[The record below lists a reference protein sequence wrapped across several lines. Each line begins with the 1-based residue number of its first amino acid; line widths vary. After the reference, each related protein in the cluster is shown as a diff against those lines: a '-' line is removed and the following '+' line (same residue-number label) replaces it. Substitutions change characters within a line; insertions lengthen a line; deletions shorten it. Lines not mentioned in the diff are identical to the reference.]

1 MTKKR
6 NTRSKASIADIL
18 LFVLC
23 SLGAVAALG
32 LYYKDINSWS
42 LKNNETAVAKI
53 YFKKNVV
60 QRKFIDNDIWERVNQ
75 ESPIY
80 NGDKIRTASDSE
92 IHAQFE
98 KTGTKIQL
106 KENSLIQIFSN
117 KKEKSIDFLSGE
129 ILLAS
134 SQNDEEAVI
143 TAVKKKISAAPNSKV
158 KITISKAGKNEKK
171 ESLPTE
177 AVVEVIEGE
186 AQVTNVPLKQAL
198 FQKPV
203 EEAQTITAGEEFI
216 VTEEP
221 IVEAEPVEDNP
232 APEPVVEEIVAEEEA
247 PVEPAQ
253 EKEVA
258 AAPDKATAEISKEQ
272 ETAVPAQ
279 STETEEEESAQETA
293 AAQKAEPAEPV
304 EIEESAAGATE
315 SPSVKFAKSVY
326 NQKTGEYN
334 YSFGIPLRRLFST
347 KRIIP
352 AGSVVELKISGVSDK
367 RAPYF
372 GMAFRSGKGEQFD
385 ASPYCYAVPNAG
397 KGFFAGASFNQ
408 RIRAFIEKEIENT
421 SYATLS
427 FSYDSNKFDE
437 ELSIS
442 GFKVE
447 AKIVS
452 LGAEEILEPVAVGRK
467 SAAVIES
474 ISINKVQWNRNNGG
488 FSLFLPPER
497 ILGFTKSLPK
507 GAKIKVSFVGQSSL
521 PLDYANLSL
530 NNCSTE
536 KWDKFQTIKL
546 DDGGKAFQEFA
557 FEKTAVLT
565 GELIN
570 SDACILEIT
579 FESASREKLCQLSNV
594 KFSFERIE

>member
-6 NTRSKASIADIL
+6 NTRLKANLADIL
-18 LFVLC
+18 LFILC
-23 SLGAVAALG
+23 SLGAATALG
-32 LYYKDINSWS
+32 LYYKDINFWS
-42 LKNNETAVAKI
+42 LKNNEVAVAKI

-80 NGDKIRTASDSE
+80 NGDKIRTAQDSE

-129 ILLAS
+129 IYLAS
-134 SQNDEEAVI
+134 AQDGEEAVVM
-143 TAVKKKISAAPNSKV
+143 AVKKKISAAPNSKV
-158 KITISKAGKNEKK
+158 KITISKAEKNEKK
-171 ESLPTE
+171 ESQPKE

-186 AQVTNVPLKQAL
+186 AVVTNVPKAAL

-258 AAPDKATAEISKEQ
+258 AAQGNATAEISKEQ

-279 STETEEEESAQETA
+279 SAETEEEESAQETA

-507 GAKIKVSFVGQSSL
+507 GAKIKVSFIGQSSL
-521 PLDYANLSL
+521 PLDYANFSL

-565 GELIN
+565 EELIN

-594 KFSFERIE
+594 KFSFERVE

>member
-18 LFVLC
+18 LFILC
-23 SLGAVAALG
+23 SLGAATALG

-42 LKNNETAVAKI
+42 LKNNEVAVAKI

-80 NGDKIRTASDSE
+80 NGDKIRTAQDSE

-117 KKEKSIDFLSGE
+117 KKEKVIDFLSGE
-129 ILLAS
+129 IFLAS
-134 SQNDEEAVI
+134 AQDGEEAVVM
-143 TAVKKKISAAPNSKV
+143 AVKKKISAAPNSKV
-158 KITISKAGKNEKK
+158 KITISKAEKNEKK
-171 ESLPTE
+171 ESQPKK

-186 AQVTNVPLKQAL
+186 AVVTNVPKAAL

-203 EEAQTITAGEEFI
+203 EETQTITAGEEFI

-221 IVEAEPVEDNP
+221 IVEAEP
-232 APEPVVEEIVAEEEA
+232 EPVAEEIVAEEEA

-258 AAPDKATAEISKEQ
+258 ATPDKATAEISKEQ

-279 STETEEEESAQETA
+279 SAETEEEESAQETA

-334 YSFGIPLRRLFST
+334 YSFGIPLRRLFGT

-352 AGSVVELKISGVSDK
+352 AGAVVELKISGVSDK

-474 ISINKVQWNRNNGG
+474 ISINKVQWDRNNGG

-507 GAKIKVSFVGQSSL
+507 GAKIKVSFIGQSSL
-521 PLDYANLSL
+521 PLDYVDLNL

-565 GELIN
+565 EELTN

-594 KFSFERIE
+594 KFIFERVE

>member
-6 NTRSKASIADIL
+6 NTRLKASLADIL
-18 LFVLC
+18 LFILC
-23 SLGAVAALG
+23 SLGAATALG

-42 LKNNETAVAKI
+42 LKNNEVAVAKI

-80 NGDKIRTASDSE
+80 NGDKIRTAQDSE

-117 KKEKSIDFLSGE
+117 KKEKAIDFLSGE

-134 SQNDEEAVI
+134 AQDGEEAVVM
-143 TAVKKKISAAPNSKV
+143 TVKKKISAAPNSKV
-158 KITISKAGKNEKK
+158 KITISKAEKNEKK
-171 ESLPTE
+171 ECQPKE

-186 AQVTNVPLKQAL
+186 AVVTNVPKAAL

-221 IVEAEPVEDNP
+221 IVEDNSE
-232 APEPVVEEIVAEEEA
+232 PEPVVEEIVAEEEA

-253 EKEVA
+253 EKEA
-258 AAPDKATAEISKEQ
+258 AATPDKATAEISKEQ

-279 STETEEEESAQETA
+279 SAETEEEESAQETA

-334 YSFGIPLRRLFST
+334 YSFGIPLRRLFGT

-385 ASPYCYAVPNAG
+385 ASPHCYAVPNAG

-507 GAKIKVSFVGQSSL
+507 GAKIKVSFIGQSSL

-570 SDACILEIT
+570 SDACVLEIT

-594 KFSFERIE
+594 KFSFERVE

>member
-6 NTRSKASIADIL
+6 NTRLKANIADIL
-18 LFVLC
+18 LFILC
-23 SLGAVAALG
+23 SLGAATTLG

-42 LKNNETAVAKI
+42 LKNNEVAVAKI

-80 NGDKIRTASDSE
+80 NGDKIRTAQDSE

-117 KKEKSIDFLSGE
+117 KKEKAIDFLSGE
-129 ILLAS
+129 IFLAS
-134 SQNDEEAVI
+134 AQDGEETVVM
-143 TAVKKKISAAPNSKV
+143 AVKKKISAAPNSKV
-158 KITISKAGKNEKK
+158 KITISKAEKNEKK
-171 ESLPTE
+171 ESQPKE

-186 AQVTNVPLKQAL
+186 AVVTNVPKAAL

-221 IVEAEPVEDNP
+221 IVEAEP
-232 APEPVVEEIVAEEEA
+232 EPVAEEIVAEEEA

-258 AAPDKATAEISKEQ
+258 ATPDDRGNQKAVLAETKDD
-272 ETAVPAQ
+272 
-279 STETEEEESAQETA
+279 EEESAQETA

-334 YSFGIPLRRLFST
+334 YSFGIPLRRLFGT

-385 ASPYCYAVPNAG
+385 ASPHCYAVPNAG

-408 RIRAFIEKEIENT
+408 RIRVFIEKEIENT

-467 SAAVIES
+467 SAAVIEQ
-474 ISINKVQWNRNNGG
+474 ISINKVQWDRNNGG

-507 GAKIKVSFVGQSSL
+507 GAKIKVSFIGQSSL
-521 PLDYANLSL
+521 PLDYVDLNL

-594 KFSFERIE
+594 KFSFERVE

>member
-18 LFVLC
+18 LFILC
-23 SLGAVAALG
+23 SLGAATALG

-158 KITISKAGKNEKK
+158 KITISKAEKNEKK
-171 ESLPTE
+171 ESQPKE

-186 AQVTNVPLKQAL
+186 AVVTNVPKAAL

-221 IVEAEPVEDNP
+221 VVEAEPVEDNP

-253 EKEVA
+253 EKTSA

-272 ETAVPAQ
+272 ESSVPAQ
-279 STETEEEESAQETA
+279 SAETEEEESAQETA

-334 YSFGIPLRRLFST
+334 YSFGIPLRRLFGT

-507 GAKIKVSFVGQSSL
+507 GAKIKVSFIGQSSL

-594 KFSFERIE
+594 KFSFERVE

>member
-6 NTRSKASIADIL
+6 STRSKASFADVLI
-18 LFVLC
+18 FVLC
-23 SLGAVAALG
+23 SLGAAAALG
-32 LYYKDINSWS
+32 LYYKDINSFS
-42 LKNNETAVAKI
+42 LKNNEVTVAKI

-117 KKEKSIDFLSGE
+117 KKEKAIDFLSGE

-143 TAVKKKISAAPNSKV
+143 MAVKKKISAAPNSKV
-158 KITISKAGKNEKK
+158 KITISKSEKNEKK
-171 ESLPTE
+171 ESQPKE

-186 AQVTNVPLKQAL
+186 AVVTNVPKATL

-221 IVEAEPVEDNP
+221 IVEAEP
-232 APEPVVEEIVAEEEA
+232 EPVVEEIVAEEEA
-247 PVEPAQ
+247 PSEPAQ

-258 AAPDKATAEISKEQ
+258 ATPDDRADQKAVLAETKDD
-272 ETAVPAQ
+272 
-279 STETEEEESAQETA
+279 EEESAQETA

-334 YSFGIPLRRLFST
+334 YSFGIPLRRLFGT

-385 ASPYCYAVPNAG
+385 ASPHCYAVPNAG

-447 AKIVS
+447 ATIVS

-467 SAAVIES
+467 SAAVIEQ
-474 ISINKVQWNRNNGG
+474 ISINKVQWDRNNGG

-507 GAKIKVSFVGQSSL
+507 GAKIKVSFIGQSSL
-521 PLDYANLSL
+521 PLDYVDLNL

-536 KWDKFQTIKL
+536 KWVKFQTIKL

-570 SDACILEIT
+570 SDACVLEIT

-594 KFSFERIE
+594 KFSFERVE

>member
-6 NTRSKASIADIL
+6 NTRLKANIADIL
-18 LFVLC
+18 LFILC
-23 SLGAVAALG
+23 SLGAATALG

-42 LKNNETAVAKI
+42 LKNNEVAVAKI

-80 NGDKIRTASDSE
+80 NGDKIRTAQDSE

-98 KTGTKIQL
+98 KTATKIQL

-117 KKEKSIDFLSGE
+117 KKEKAIDFLSGE

-134 SQNDEEAVI
+134 AQDGEEAVVM
-143 TAVKKKISAAPNSKV
+143 AVKKKISAAPNSKV
-158 KITISKAGKNEKK
+158 KITISKAEKNEKK
-171 ESLPTE
+171 ESQPKE

-186 AQVTNVPLKQAL
+186 AVVTNVPKAAL

-221 IVEAEPVEDNP
+221 IVEAEP
-232 APEPVVEEIVAEEEA
+232 EPVVEEIVAEEEA

-258 AAPDKATAEISKEQ
+258 ATPDDRADQKAVLAETKDD
-272 ETAVPAQ
+272 
-279 STETEEEESAQETA
+279 EEESAQETA

-334 YSFGIPLRRLFST
+334 YSFGIPLRRLFGT

-385 ASPYCYAVPNAG
+385 ASPHCYAVPNAG

-452 LGAEEILEPVAVGRK
+452 LVAEEILEPVAVGRK
-467 SAAVIES
+467 SAAVIEQ
-474 ISINKVQWNRNNGG
+474 ISINKVQWDRNNGG

-507 GAKIKVSFVGQSSL
+507 GAKIKVSFIGQSSL
-521 PLDYANLSL
+521 PLDYVDLNL

-546 DDGGKAFQEFA
+546 DDEGKAFQEFA

-579 FESASREKLCQLSNV
+579 FVSASREKLCQLSNV
-594 KFSFERIE
+594 KFSFERVE

>member
-6 NTRSKASIADIL
+6 STRSKASFADVLI
-18 LFVLC
+18 FVLC
-23 SLGAVAALG
+23 SLGAAAALG
-32 LYYKDINSWS
+32 LYYKDINSLS

-80 NGDKIRTASDSE
+80 NGDKIRTAQDSE

-117 KKEKSIDFLSGE
+117 KKEKGIDFLSGE

-134 SQNDEEAVI
+134 AQDGEEAVVM
-143 TAVKKKISAAPNSKV
+143 AVKKKISAAPNSKV
-158 KITISKAGKNEKK
+158 KITISKAEKNEKK
-171 ESLPTE
+171 ESQPKE

-186 AQVTNVPLKQAL
+186 AVVTSVPKAAL
-198 FQKPV
+198 FKKPV

-221 IVEAEPVEDNP
+221 IGEAE
-232 APEPVVEEIVAEEEA
+232 PEPVVEEIVAEEEA

-258 AAPDKATAEISKEQ
+258 ATPDDRADQKAVLAETKDDK
-272 ETAVPAQ
+272 
-279 STETEEEESAQETA
+279 EESAQETA

-315 SPSVKFAKSVY
+315 SPSIKFAKSVY

-334 YSFGIPLRRLFST
+334 YSFGIPLRRLFGT

-385 ASPYCYAVPNAG
+385 ASPHCYAIPNAG

-467 SAAVIES
+467 SAAVIEQ
-474 ISINKVQWNRNNGG
+474 ISINKVQWDRNNGG

-507 GAKIKVSFVGQSSL
+507 GAKIKVSFIGQSSL
-521 PLDYANLSL
+521 PLDYVDLNL

-594 KFSFERIE
+594 KFSFERVE

>member
-6 NTRSKASIADIL
+6 NTRLKANIADIL
-18 LFVLC
+18 IFILC
-23 SLGAVAALG
+23 SLGAATALG

-42 LKNNETAVAKI
+42 LKNNEVAVAKI

-80 NGDKIRTASDSE
+80 NGDKIRTAQDSE

-117 KKEKSIDFLSGE
+117 KKEKAIDFLSGE
-129 ILLAS
+129 IFLAS
-134 SQNDEEAVI
+134 AQDGEEAVVM
-143 TAVKKKISAAPNSKV
+143 AVKKKISAAPNSKV
-158 KITISKAGKNEKK
+158 KITISKAEKNEKK
-171 ESLPTE
+171 ESQPKE

-186 AQVTNVPLKQAL
+186 AVVTNVPKAAL

-216 VTEEP
+216 VTEGP
-221 IVEAEPVEDNP
+221 IVEAEPEP
-232 APEPVVEEIVAEEEA
+232 AVEEIVADEEA

-258 AAPDKATAEISKEQ
+258 ATPDDRADQKAVLAETKDD
-272 ETAVPAQ
+272 
-279 STETEEEESAQETA
+279 EEESAQETA

-334 YSFGIPLRRLFST
+334 YSFGIPLRRLFGT

-385 ASPYCYAVPNAG
+385 ASPHCYAVPNAG

-467 SAAVIES
+467 SAAVIEQ
-474 ISINKVQWNRNNGG
+474 ISINKVQWDRNNGG

-507 GAKIKVSFVGQSSL
+507 GAKIKVSFIGQSSL
-521 PLDYANLSL
+521 PLDYVDLNL

-570 SDACILEIT
+570 SDACTLEIT

-594 KFSFERIE
+594 KFSFERVE

>member
-6 NTRSKASIADIL
+6 NTRLKANIADIL
-18 LFVLC
+18 LFILC
-23 SLGAVAALG
+23 SLGAATALG

-42 LKNNETAVAKI
+42 LKNNEVAVAKI

-80 NGDKIRTASDSE
+80 NGDKIRTAQDSE

-117 KKEKSIDFLSGE
+117 KKEKAIDFLSGE

-134 SQNDEEAVI
+134 AQDGEEAVVM
-143 TAVKKKISAAPNSKV
+143 AVKKKISAAPNSKV
-158 KITISKAGKNEKK
+158 KITISKAEKNEKK
-171 ESLPTE
+171 ESQPKE

-186 AQVTNVPLKQAL
+186 AVVTNVPKAAL

-221 IVEAEPVEDNP
+221 IVEAEP
-232 APEPVVEEIVAEEEA
+232 EPVVEEIVVEEEA

-258 AAPDKATAEISKEQ
+258 ATPDDRADQKAVLAETKDD
-272 ETAVPAQ
+272 
-279 STETEEEESAQETA
+279 EEESAQETA

-334 YSFGIPLRRLFST
+334 YSFGIPLRRLFGT

-352 AGSVVELKISGVSDK
+352 VGSVVELKISGVSDK

-385 ASPYCYAVPNAG
+385 ASPHCYAVPNAG

-467 SAAVIES
+467 SAAVIEQ
-474 ISINKVQWNRNNGG
+474 ISINKVQWDRNNGG

-507 GAKIKVSFVGQSSL
+507 GAKIKVSFIGQSSL
-521 PLDYANLSL
+521 PLDYVDLNL

-557 FEKTAVLT
+557 FEKTVVLT
-565 GELIN
+565 GELTN
-570 SDACILEIT
+570 SDTCILEIT

-594 KFSFERIE
+594 KFSFERVE

>member
-6 NTRSKASIADIL
+6 NTRLKANIADIL
-18 LFVLC
+18 IFVLC
-23 SLGAVAALG
+23 SLGAATALG
-32 LYYKDINSWS
+32 LYYKDINSFS

-60 QRKFIDNDIWERVNQ
+60 QRKFIDNGIWERVNQ

-80 NGDKIRTASDSE
+80 NGDKIRTAQDSE

-117 KKEKSIDFLSGE
+117 KKEKAIDFLSGE

-134 SQNDEEAVI
+134 AQDGEEAVVM
-143 TAVKKKISAAPNSKV
+143 AVKKKISAAPNSKV
-158 KITISKAGKNEKK
+158 KITISKAEKNEKK
-171 ESLPTE
+171 ESQPKE

-186 AQVTNVPLKQAL
+186 AVVTNVPKAAL

-221 IVEAEPVEDNP
+221 IVEAEP
-232 APEPVVEEIVAEEEA
+232 EPVVEEIVAEEEA

-258 AAPDKATAEISKEQ
+258 ATPDKATAEISKEQ

-279 STETEEEESAQETA
+279 SAETEEEESAQETV

-334 YSFGIPLRRLFST
+334 YSFGIPLRRLFGT

-385 ASPYCYAVPNAG
+385 ASPHCYAVPNAG

-467 SAAVIES
+467 SAAVIEQ

-507 GAKIKVSFVGQSSL
+507 GAKIKVSFSGQSSL
-521 PLDYANLSL
+521 PLDYVDLNL

-570 SDACILEIT
+570 SDACVLEIT

-594 KFSFERIE
+594 KFSFERVE

>member
-6 NTRSKASIADIL
+6 NTRLKANIADIL
-18 LFVLC
+18 IFVLC
-23 SLGAVAALG
+23 SLGAATALG

-42 LKNNETAVAKI
+42 LKNNEVAVAKI

-80 NGDKIRTASDSE
+80 NGDKIRTAQDSE

-117 KKEKSIDFLSGE
+117 KKEKAIDFLSGE

-134 SQNDEEAVI
+134 AQDGEEAVVM
-143 TAVKKKISAAPNSKV
+143 AVKKKISAAPNSKV
-158 KITISKAGKNEKK
+158 KITISKAEKNEKK
-171 ESLPTE
+171 ESQPKE

-186 AQVTNVPLKQAL
+186 AVVTNVPKAAL

-253 EKEVA
+253 EKEVVA
-258 AAPDKATAEISKEQ
+258 TPDKATAEISKEQ

-279 STETEEEESAQETA
+279 SAETEEEESAQETA

-334 YSFGIPLRRLFST
+334 YSFGIPLRRLFGT

-385 ASPYCYAVPNAG
+385 ASPHCYAVPNAG

-507 GAKIKVSFVGQSSL
+507 GAKIKVSFIGQSSL
-521 PLDYANLSL
+521 PLDYANLNL

-565 GELIN
+565 EELIN

-594 KFSFERIE
+594 KFSFERVE

>member
-6 NTRSKASIADIL
+6 NTRLKASLADIL
-18 LFVLC
+18 LFILC
-23 SLGAVAALG
+23 SLGAATALG
-32 LYYKDINSWS
+32 LYYKDINSLS
-42 LKNNETAVAKI
+42 LKNNEVAVAKI

-80 NGDKIRTASDSE
+80 NGDKIRTAQDSE

-117 KKEKSIDFLSGE
+117 KKEKAIDFLSGE
-129 ILLAS
+129 IFLAS
-134 SQNDEEAVI
+134 AQDGEEAVVM
-143 TAVKKKISAAPNSKV
+143 AVKKKISAAPNSKV
-158 KITISKAGKNEKK
+158 KITISKAEKNEKK
-171 ESLPTE
+171 ESQPKE

-186 AQVTNVPLKQAL
+186 AVVTNVPKAAL

-216 VTEEP
+216 ITEEP

-258 AAPDKATAEISKEQ
+258 ATPDDRADQKAVLAETKDD
-272 ETAVPAQ
+272 
-279 STETEEEESAQETA
+279 EEESAQETA
-293 AAQKAEPAEPV
+293 ATQKAEPAEPV

-334 YSFGIPLRRLFST
+334 YSFGIPLRRLFGT

-385 ASPYCYAVPNAG
+385 ASPHCYAVPNAG

-467 SAAVIES
+467 SAAVIEQ
-474 ISINKVQWNRNNGG
+474 ISINKVQWDRNNGG

-507 GAKIKVSFVGQSSL
+507 DAKIKVSFIGQSSL
-521 PLDYANLSL
+521 PLDYVDLNL
-530 NNCSTE
+530 NNCSIE

-594 KFSFERIE
+594 KFSFERVE

>member
-6 NTRSKASIADIL
+6 NTRLKASLADIL
-18 LFVLC
+18 LFILC
-23 SLGAVAALG
+23 SLGAATALG

-42 LKNNETAVAKI
+42 LKNNEVAVAKI

-80 NGDKIRTASDSE
+80 NGDKIRTAQDSE

-117 KKEKSIDFLSGE
+117 KKEKAIDFLSGE
-129 ILLAS
+129 IFLAS
-134 SQNDEEAVI
+134 AQDGEEAVVM
-143 TAVKKKISAAPNSKV
+143 AVKKKISAAPNSKV
-158 KITISKAGKNEKK
+158 KITISKAEKNEKK
-171 ESLPTE
+171 ESQPKE

-186 AQVTNVPLKQAL
+186 AVVTNVPKAAL

-221 IVEAEPVEDNP
+221 IVEAEP
-232 APEPVVEEIVAEEEA
+232 EPVVEEIVAEEEA

-258 AAPDKATAEISKEQ
+258 ATPDDRADQKAVLAETKDD
-272 ETAVPAQ
+272 
-279 STETEEEESAQETA
+279 EEESAQETA
-293 AAQKAEPAEPV
+293 AAKKAEPAEPV

-334 YSFGIPLRRLFST
+334 YSFGIPLRRLFGT

-385 ASPYCYAVPNAG
+385 ASPHCYAVPNAG

-467 SAAVIES
+467 SAAVIEQ
-474 ISINKVQWNRNNGG
+474 ISINKVQWDRNNGG

-507 GAKIKVSFVGQSSL
+507 GAKIKVSFIGQSSL
-521 PLDYANLSL
+521 PLDYVDLNL

-594 KFSFERIE
+594 KFSFERVE

>member
-18 LFVLC
+18 LFILC
-23 SLGAVAALG
+23 SLGAATALG

-158 KITISKAGKNEKK
+158 KITISKAEKNEKK
-171 ESLPTE
+171 ESQPKE

-186 AQVTNVPLKQAL
+186 AVVTNVPKAAL

-221 IVEAEPVEDNP
+221 IVEAESEPEQFEF
-232 APEPVVEEIVAEEEA
+232 APPAEEETPQIEEETQEA
-247 PVEPAQ
+247 ETVPETKVESVKI
-253 EKEVA
+253 EK
-258 AAPDKATAEISKEQ
+258 TANKE
-272 ETAVPAQ
+272 ED
-279 STETEEEESAQETA
+279 EEEETPA
-293 AAQKAEPAEPV
+293 ASQAAKAEPKEPV
-304 EIEESAAGATE
+304 QIEKNAVAVVQ
-315 SPSVKFAKSVY
+315 SPSMKFAKNVF

-334 YSFGIPLRRLFST
+334 YGFGVILRKLFGT

-352 AGSVVELKISGVSDK
+352 AGSVIELKIRGVPNKNLS
-367 RAPYF
+367 AF
-372 GMAFRSGKGEQFD
+372 GLDVNGVNWQKVSATTI
-385 ASPYCYAVPNAG
+385 AVPNAG
-397 KGFFAGASFNQ
+397 KGLLAGIPFNE
-408 RIRAFIEKEIENT
+408 RICVYIQKEISSTNQGNI
-421 SYATLS
+421 Y
-427 FSYDSNKFDE
+427 FSYDINKLDE
-437 ELSIS
+437 EVEIKD
-442 GFKVE
+442 FKVE
-447 AKIVS
+447 AKILS
-452 LGAEEILEPVAVGRK
+452 LDADEIISQIPVGKK
-467 SAAVIES
+467 SLVTIDKIQIKRVKWDHGDS
-474 ISINKVQWNRNNGG
+474 G
-488 FSLFLPPER
+488 FTLYLPAQR
-497 ILGFTKSLPK
+497 ILGYTKSLPK
-507 GAKIKVSFVGQSSL
+507 GAKIKINLSAQSGIPLSFVGFNTSNCDTERWTRAQE
-521 PLDYANLSL
+521 DTL
-530 NNCSTE
+530 N
-536 KWDKFQTIKL
+536 
-546 DDGGKAFQEFA
+546 DGSIGQEFSL
-557 FEKTAVLT
+557 EKIVTLKDSVR
-565 GELIN
+565 N
-570 SDACILEIT
+570 SDAAVMEIS
-579 FESASREKLCQLSNV
+579 FSNNKKEEFCELTNLRLV
-594 KFSFERIE
+594 FERVE

>member
-6 NTRSKASIADIL
+6 NTRLKASLADIL
-18 LFVLC
+18 LFILC
-23 SLGAVAALG
+23 SLGAATALG

-42 LKNNETAVAKI
+42 LKNNEVAVAKI

-80 NGDKIRTASDSE
+80 NGDKIRTAQDSE

-117 KKEKSIDFLSGE
+117 KKEKAIDFLSGE

-134 SQNDEEAVI
+134 AQDGEEAVVM
-143 TAVKKKISAAPNSKV
+143 AVKKKISAAPNSKV
-158 KITISKAGKNEKK
+158 KITISKAEKSEKK
-171 ESLPTE
+171 ESQPKE

-186 AQVTNVPLKQAL
+186 AVVTNVPKAAL

-221 IVEAEPVEDNP
+221 IVEAEP
-232 APEPVVEEIVAEEEA
+232 EPVVEEIVTEEEA

-258 AAPDKATAEISKEQ
+258 ATPDDRADQKAVLAETKDD
-272 ETAVPAQ
+272 
-279 STETEEEESAQETA
+279 EEESAQETA

-334 YSFGIPLRRLFST
+334 YSFGIPLRRLFGT

-372 GMAFRSGKGEQFD
+372 GMAFRSGKGKQFD
-385 ASPYCYAVPNAG
+385 ASPHCYAVPNAG

-467 SAAVIES
+467 SAAVIEQ
-474 ISINKVQWNRNNGG
+474 ISINKVQWDRNNGG

-507 GAKIKVSFVGQSSL
+507 GAKIKVSFIGQSSL
-521 PLDYANLSL
+521 PLDYVDLNL

-565 GELIN
+565 GELTN

-594 KFSFERIE
+594 KFSFERVE

>member
-6 NTRSKASIADIL
+6 NTRLKANIADIL
-18 LFVLC
+18 IFILC
-23 SLGAVAALG
+23 SLGAATALG

-42 LKNNETAVAKI
+42 LKNNEVAVAKI

-80 NGDKIRTASDSE
+80 NGDKIRTAQDSE

-117 KKEKSIDFLSGE
+117 KKEKAIDFLSGE
-129 ILLAS
+129 IFLAS
-134 SQNDEEAVI
+134 AQDGEEAVVM
-143 TAVKKKISAAPNSKV
+143 AVKKKISAAPNSKV
-158 KITISKAGKNEKK
+158 KITISKAEKNEKK
-171 ESLPTE
+171 ESQPKE

-186 AQVTNVPLKQAL
+186 AVVTNVPKAAL

-221 IVEAEPVEDNP
+221 IVEAEP
-232 APEPVVEEIVAEEEA
+232 EPVAEEIVAEEEA

-258 AAPDKATAEISKEQ
+258 ATSDDRADQKAVLAETKDD
-272 ETAVPAQ
+272 
-279 STETEEEESAQETA
+279 EEESAQETA

-304 EIEESAAGATE
+304 EIEESAAGVTE

-334 YSFGIPLRRLFST
+334 YSFGIPLRRLFGT

-385 ASPYCYAVPNAG
+385 ASPHCYAVPNAG

-467 SAAVIES
+467 SAAVIEQ
-474 ISINKVQWNRNNGG
+474 ISINKVQWDRNNGG

-507 GAKIKVSFVGQSSL
+507 DAKIKVSFIGQSSL
-521 PLDYANLSL
+521 PLDYVDLNL

-594 KFSFERIE
+594 KFSFERVE

>member
-6 NTRSKASIADIL
+6 NTRLKANIADIL
-18 LFVLC
+18 LFILC
-23 SLGAVAALG
+23 SLGAATALG
-32 LYYKDINSWS
+32 LYYNDINSWS
-42 LKNNETAVAKI
+42 LKNNEVAVAKI

-80 NGDKIRTASDSE
+80 NGDKIRTAQDSE

-117 KKEKSIDFLSGE
+117 KKEKAIDFLSGE
-129 ILLAS
+129 IFLAS
-134 SQNDEEAVI
+134 AQDGEEAVVM
-143 TAVKKKISAAPNSKV
+143 AVKKKISAAPNSKV
-158 KITISKAGKNEKK
+158 KITISKAEKNEKK
-171 ESLPTE
+171 ESQPKE

-186 AQVTNVPLKQAL
+186 AVVTNVPKAAL

-221 IVEAEPVEDNP
+221 IVEA

-258 AAPDKATAEISKEQ
+258 ATPDDRANQKAVLAETKDD
-272 ETAVPAQ
+272 
-279 STETEEEESAQETA
+279 EEESAQETD

-334 YSFGIPLRRLFST
+334 YSFGIPLRRLFGT

-385 ASPYCYAVPNAG
+385 ASPHCYAVPNAG
-397 KGFFAGASFNQ
+397 KGFFEGASFNQ

-467 SAAVIES
+467 SAAVIEQ
-474 ISINKVQWNRNNGG
+474 ISINKVQWDRNNGG

-507 GAKIKVSFVGQSSL
+507 GAKIKVSFIGQSSL
-521 PLDYANLSL
+521 PLDYVDLNL

-594 KFSFERIE
+594 KFSFERVE

>member
-6 NTRSKASIADIL
+6 NTRLKASLADIL
-18 LFVLC
+18 LFILC
-23 SLGAVAALG
+23 SLGAATALG

-42 LKNNETAVAKI
+42 LKNNEVAVAKI

-80 NGDKIRTASDSE
+80 NGDKIRTAQDSE

-117 KKEKSIDFLSGE
+117 KKEKAIDFLSGE
-129 ILLAS
+129 IFLAS
-134 SQNDEEAVI
+134 AQDGEEAVVM
-143 TAVKKKISAAPNSKV
+143 AVKKKISAAPNSKV
-158 KITISKAGKNEKK
+158 KITISKAEKNEKK
-171 ESLPTE
+171 ESQPKE

-186 AQVTNVPLKQAL
+186 AVVTNVPKTAL

-203 EEAQTITAGEEFI
+203 EKAQTITAGEEFI

-221 IVEAEPVEDNP
+221 IVEAEP
-232 APEPVVEEIVAEEEA
+232 EPVAEEIVAEEEA

-258 AAPDKATAEISKEQ
+258 ATPDDRADQKTVLAETKDD
-272 ETAVPAQ
+272 
-279 STETEEEESAQETA
+279 EEESAQETA

-304 EIEESAAGATE
+304 EIEESAAGVAE

-334 YSFGIPLRRLFST
+334 YSFGIPLRRLFGT

-372 GMAFRSGKGEQFD
+372 EMAFRSGKGEQFD
-385 ASPYCYAVPNAG
+385 ASPHCYAVPNAG

-467 SAAVIES
+467 SAAVIEQ
-474 ISINKVQWNRNNGG
+474 ISINKVQWDRNNGG

-507 GAKIKVSFVGQSSL
+507 GAKIKVSFIGQSSL
-521 PLDYANLSL
+521 PLDYVNLNLS
-530 NNCSTE
+530 NCSTE

>member
-6 NTRSKASIADIL
+6 NTRLKANIADIL
-18 LFVLC
+18 IFVLC
-23 SLGAVAALG
+23 SLGAATALG

-42 LKNNETAVAKI
+42 LKNNEVAVAKI

-80 NGDKIRTASDSE
+80 NGDKIRTAQDSE
-92 IHAQFE
+92 IHARFE

-117 KKEKSIDFLSGE
+117 KKEKAIDFLSGE
-129 ILLAS
+129 IFLAS
-134 SQNDEEAVI
+134 AQDGEEAVVM
-143 TAVKKKISAAPNSKV
+143 AVKKKISAAPNSKV
-158 KITISKAGKNEKK
+158 KITISKAEKNEKK
-171 ESLPTE
+171 ESQPKE

-186 AQVTNVPLKQAL
+186 AVVTNVPKAAL

-221 IVEAEPVEDNP
+221 IVEAEP
-232 APEPVVEEIVAEEEA
+232 EPVVEEIVAEEEA

-258 AAPDKATAEISKEQ
+258 ATPDDRADQKAVLAETKDD
-272 ETAVPAQ
+272 
-279 STETEEEESAQETA
+279 EEESAQETA

-334 YSFGIPLRRLFST
+334 YSFGIPLRRLFGT

-385 ASPYCYAVPNAG
+385 ASPHCYAVPNAG

-452 LGAEEILEPVAVGRK
+452 LGAEEILEPVVVGRK
-467 SAAVIES
+467 SAAVIEQ
-474 ISINKVQWNRNNGG
+474 ISINKVQWDRNNGG

-507 GAKIKVSFVGQSSL
+507 GAKIKVSFIGQSSL
-521 PLDYANLSL
+521 TLDYVDLNL

-557 FEKTAVLT
+557 FEKTTVLT

-594 KFSFERIE
+594 KFSFERVE

>member
-1 MTKKR
+1 M
-6 NTRSKASIADIL
+6 
-18 LFVLC
+18 
-23 SLGAVAALG
+23 
-32 LYYKDINSWS
+32 
-42 LKNNETAVAKI
+42 
-53 YFKKNVV
+53 
-60 QRKFIDNDIWERVNQ
+60 
-75 ESPIY
+75 
-80 NGDKIRTASDSE
+80 
-92 IHAQFE
+92 
-98 KTGTKIQL
+98 
-106 KENSLIQIFSN
+106 
-117 KKEKSIDFLSGE
+117 
-129 ILLAS
+129 
-134 SQNDEEAVI
+134 
-143 TAVKKKISAAPNSKV
+143 
-158 KITISKAGKNEKK
+158 
-171 ESLPTE
+171 
-177 AVVEVIEGE
+177 
-186 AQVTNVPLKQAL
+186 
-198 FQKPV
+198 
-203 EEAQTITAGEEFI
+203 
-216 VTEEP
+216 
-221 IVEAEPVEDNP
+221 
-232 APEPVVEEIVAEEEA
+232 
-247 PVEPAQ
+247 
-253 EKEVA
+253 
-258 AAPDKATAEISKEQ
+258 
-272 ETAVPAQ
+272 
-279 STETEEEESAQETA
+279 
-293 AAQKAEPAEPV
+293 
-304 EIEESAAGATE
+304 
-315 SPSVKFAKSVY
+315 
-326 NQKTGEYN
+326 
-334 YSFGIPLRRLFST
+334 
-347 KRIIP
+347 
-352 AGSVVELKISGVSDK
+352 ELKISGVSDK

-546 DDGGKAFQEFA
+546 DDGGPAIYKQERIGRFGRPFFIYKYRSMRIDA
-557 FEKTAVLT
+557 EKM
-565 GELIN
+565 GP
-570 SDACILEIT
+570 
-579 FESASREKLCQLSNV
+579 QLSHAGGDDDPRLTKIG
-594 KFSFERIE
+594 KFLRRHHLDERVRQGCSGRFLQQGFA

>member
-1 MTKKR
+1 M
-6 NTRSKASIADIL
+6 KANIADIL
-18 LFVLC
+18 IFILC
-23 SLGAVAALG
+23 SLGAATALG

-42 LKNNETAVAKI
+42 LKNNEVAVAKI

-80 NGDKIRTASDSE
+80 NGDKIRTAQDSE

-117 KKEKSIDFLSGE
+117 KKEKAIDFLSGE
-129 ILLAS
+129 IFLAS
-134 SQNDEEAVI
+134 AQDGEEAVVM
-143 TAVKKKISAAPNSKV
+143 AVKKKISAAPNSKV
-158 KITISKAGKNEKK
+158 KITISKAEKNEKK
-171 ESLPTE
+171 ESQPKE

-186 AQVTNVPLKQAL
+186 AVVTNVPKAAL

-203 EEAQTITAGEEFI
+203 EEARTITAGEEFI

-221 IVEAEPVEDNP
+221 IVEAEP
-232 APEPVVEEIVAEEEA
+232 EPVAEEIVAEEEA

-258 AAPDKATAEISKEQ
+258 ATPDDRANQKAVLAETKDD
-272 ETAVPAQ
+272 
-279 STETEEEESAQETA
+279 EEESAQETA

-304 EIEESAAGATE
+304 EIEESAAGVTE

-334 YSFGIPLRRLFST
+334 YSFGIPLRRLFGT

-385 ASPYCYAVPNAG
+385 ASPHCYAVPNAG

-467 SAAVIES
+467 SAAVIEQ
-474 ISINKVQWNRNNGG
+474 ISINKVQWDRNNGG

-507 GAKIKVSFVGQSSL
+507 DAKIKVSFIGQSSL
-521 PLDYANLSL
+521 PLDYVDLNL

-594 KFSFERIE
+594 KFSFERVE

>member
-6 NTRSKASIADIL
+6 NTRLKANIADIL
-18 LFVLC
+18 IFILC
-23 SLGAVAALG
+23 SLGAATALG

-42 LKNNETAVAKI
+42 LKNNEVAVAKI

-80 NGDKIRTASDSE
+80 NGDKIRTAQDSE

-117 KKEKSIDFLSGE
+117 KKEKAIDFLSGE
-129 ILLAS
+129 IFLAS
-134 SQNDEEAVI
+134 AQDGEEAVVM
-143 TAVKKKISAAPNSKV
+143 AVKKKISAAPNSKV
-158 KITISKAGKNEKK
+158 KITISKAEKNEKK
-171 ESLPTE
+171 ESQPKE

-186 AQVTNVPLKQAL
+186 AVVTNVPKAAL

-203 EEAQTITAGEEFI
+203 EEARTITAGEEFI

-221 IVEAEPVEDNP
+221 IVEAEP
-232 APEPVVEEIVAEEEA
+232 EPVAEEIVAEEEA

-258 AAPDKATAEISKEQ
+258 ATPDDRANQKAVLAETKDD
-272 ETAVPAQ
+272 
-279 STETEEEESAQETA
+279 EEESAQETA

-304 EIEESAAGATE
+304 EIEESAAGVTE

-334 YSFGIPLRRLFST
+334 YSFGIPLRRLFGT

-385 ASPYCYAVPNAG
+385 ASPHCYAVPNAG

-467 SAAVIES
+467 SAAVIEQ
-474 ISINKVQWNRNNGG
+474 ISINKVQWDRNNGG

-507 GAKIKVSFVGQSSL
+507 DAKIKVSFIGQSSL
-521 PLDYANLSL
+521 PLDYVDLNL

-594 KFSFERIE
+594 KFSFERVE

>member
-6 NTRSKASIADIL
+6 NTRLKANIADIL
-18 LFVLC
+18 IFVLC
-23 SLGAVAALG
+23 SLGAATALG

-42 LKNNETAVAKI
+42 LKNNEVAVAKI

-80 NGDKIRTASDSE
+80 NGDKIRTAQDSE

-117 KKEKSIDFLSGE
+117 KKEKAIDFLSGE
-129 ILLAS
+129 IFLAS
-134 SQNDEEAVI
+134 AQDGEEAVVM
-143 TAVKKKISAAPNSKV
+143 AVKKKISAAPNSKV
-158 KITISKAGKNEKK
+158 KITISKAEKNEKK
-171 ESLPTE
+171 ESQPKE

-186 AQVTNVPLKQAL
+186 AVVTNVPKTAL

-203 EEAQTITAGEEFI
+203 EKAQTITAGEEFI

-221 IVEAEPVEDNP
+221 IVEAEP
-232 APEPVVEEIVAEEEA
+232 EPVAEEIVAEEEA

-258 AAPDKATAEISKEQ
+258 ATPDDRADQKTVLAETKDD
-272 ETAVPAQ
+272 
-279 STETEEEESAQETA
+279 EEESAQETA

-304 EIEESAAGATE
+304 EIEESAAGVAE

-334 YSFGIPLRRLFST
+334 YSFGIPLRRLFGT

-372 GMAFRSGKGEQFD
+372 EMAFRSGKGEQFD
-385 ASPYCYAVPNAG
+385 ASPHCYAVPNAG

-467 SAAVIES
+467 SAAVIEQ
-474 ISINKVQWNRNNGG
+474 ISINKVQWDRNNGG

-507 GAKIKVSFVGQSSL
+507 GAKIKVSFIGQSSL
-521 PLDYANLSL
+521 PLDYVNLNL

-557 FEKTAVLT
+557 FEKNAVLT

>member
-1 MTKKR
+1 M
-6 NTRSKASIADIL
+6 
-18 LFVLC
+18 
-23 SLGAVAALG
+23 
-32 LYYKDINSWS
+32 
-42 LKNNETAVAKI
+42 
-53 YFKKNVV
+53 
-60 QRKFIDNDIWERVNQ
+60 
-75 ESPIY
+75 
-80 NGDKIRTASDSE
+80 
-92 IHAQFE
+92 
-98 KTGTKIQL
+98 
-106 KENSLIQIFSN
+106 
-117 KKEKSIDFLSGE
+117 
-129 ILLAS
+129 
-134 SQNDEEAVI
+134 
-143 TAVKKKISAAPNSKV
+143 AVKKKISAAPNSKV
-158 KITISKAGKNEKK
+158 KITISKAEKNEKK

-186 AQVTNVPLKQAL
+186 AVVTNVPKAAL

-334 YSFGIPLRRLFST
+334 YSFGIPLRRLFGT

-565 GELIN
+565 EELIN

-594 KFSFERIE
+594 KFSFERVE

>member
-6 NTRSKASIADIL
+6 NTRLKASLADIL
-18 LFVLC
+18 LFILC
-23 SLGAVAALG
+23 SLGAATALG

-42 LKNNETAVAKI
+42 LKNNEVAVAKI

-80 NGDKIRTASDSE
+80 NGDKIRTAQDSE

-117 KKEKSIDFLSGE
+117 KKEKAIDFLSGE
-129 ILLAS
+129 IFLAS
-134 SQNDEEAVI
+134 AQDGEEAVVM
-143 TAVKKKISAAPNSKV
+143 AVKKKISAAPNSKV
-158 KITISKAGKNEKK
+158 KITISKAEKNEKK
-171 ESLPTE
+171 ESQPKE

-186 AQVTNVPLKQAL
+186 AVVTNVPKAAL

-221 IVEAEPVEDNP
+221 IVEAEP
-232 APEPVVEEIVAEEEA
+232 EPVAEEIVAEEEA

-258 AAPDKATAEISKEQ
+258 ATPDDRADQKAVLAETKDD
-272 ETAVPAQ
+272 
-279 STETEEEESAQETA
+279 EEESAQETA
-293 AAQKAEPAEPV
+293 APQKAEPAEPV

-334 YSFGIPLRRLFST
+334 YSFGIPLRRLFGT

-385 ASPYCYAVPNAG
+385 ASPHCYAVPNAG

-467 SAAVIES
+467 SAAVIEQ
-474 ISINKVQWNRNNGG
+474 ISINKVQWDRNNGG

-507 GAKIKVSFVGQSSL
+507 GAKIKVSFIGQSSL
-521 PLDYANLSL
+521 PLDYVDLNL

-570 SDACILEIT
+570 SDVCILKIT

-594 KFSFERIE
+594 KFSFERVE

>member
-6 NTRSKASIADIL
+6 NTRLKANLADIL
-18 LFVLC
+18 LFILC
-23 SLGAVAALG
+23 SLGAATALG
-32 LYYKDINSWS
+32 LYYKDINFWS
-42 LKNNETAVAKI
+42 LKNNEVAVAKI

-80 NGDKIRTASDSE
+80 NGDKIRTAQDSE

-129 ILLAS
+129 IYLAS
-134 SQNDEEAVI
+134 AQDGEEAVVM
-143 TAVKKKISAAPNSKV
+143 AVKKKISAAPNSKV
-158 KITISKAGKNEKK
+158 KITISKAEKNEKK
-171 ESLPTE
+171 ESQPKE

-186 AQVTNVPLKQAL
+186 AVVTNVPKAAL

-279 STETEEEESAQETA
+279 SAETEEEESAQETA

-507 GAKIKVSFVGQSSL
+507 GAKIKVSFIGQSSL
-521 PLDYANLSL
+521 PLDYANFSL

-565 GELIN
+565 EELIN

-579 FESASREKLCQLSNV
+579 FENASREKLCQLSNV
-594 KFSFERIE
+594 KFSFERVE

>member
-6 NTRSKASIADIL
+6 STRSKASFADVLI
-18 LFVLC
+18 FVLC
-23 SLGAVAALG
+23 SLGAAAALG
-32 LYYKDINSWS
+32 LYYKDINSFS
-42 LKNNETAVAKI
+42 LKNNEVTVAKI

-117 KKEKSIDFLSGE
+117 KKEKAIDFLSGE

-143 TAVKKKISAAPNSKV
+143 MAVKKKISAAPNSKV
-158 KITISKAGKNEKK
+158 KITISKSEKNEKK
-171 ESLPTE
+171 ESQPKE

-186 AQVTNVPLKQAL
+186 AVVTNVPKATL

-221 IVEAEPVEDNP
+221 IVEAEP
-232 APEPVVEEIVAEEEA
+232 EPVVEEIVAEEEA
-247 PVEPAQ
+247 PSEPAQ

-258 AAPDKATAEISKEQ
+258 ATPDDRADQKAVLAETKDD
-272 ETAVPAQ
+272 
-279 STETEEEESAQETA
+279 EEESAQETA

-334 YSFGIPLRRLFST
+334 YSFGIPLRRLFGT

-385 ASPYCYAVPNAG
+385 ASPHCYAVPNAG

-408 RIRAFIEKEIENT
+408 RIRAFIEKKIENT

-452 LGAEEILEPVAVGRK
+452 LCAEEILEPVAVGRK
-467 SAAVIES
+467 SAAVIEQ
-474 ISINKVQWNRNNGG
+474 ISINKVQWDRNNGG

-507 GAKIKVSFVGQSSL
+507 GAKIKVSFIGQSSL
-521 PLDYANLSL
+521 PLDYVDLNL

-594 KFSFERIE
+594 KFSFERVE

>member
-6 NTRSKASIADIL
+6 NTRLKASLADIL
-18 LFVLC
+18 LFILC
-23 SLGAVAALG
+23 SLGAATALG

-80 NGDKIRTASDSE
+80 NGDKIRTAQDSE

-117 KKEKSIDFLSGE
+117 KKEKAIDFLSGE
-129 ILLAS
+129 IFLAS
-134 SQNDEEAVI
+134 AQDGEEAVVM
-143 TAVKKKISAAPNSKV
+143 AVKKKISAAPNSKV
-158 KITISKAGKNEKK
+158 KITISKAEKNEKK
-171 ESLPTE
+171 ESQPKE

-186 AQVTNVPLKQAL
+186 AVVTNVPKAAL

-221 IVEAEPVEDNP
+221 IVEAEP
-232 APEPVVEEIVAEEEA
+232 EPVAEEIVAEEEA

-258 AAPDKATAEISKEQ
+258 ATPDDRADQKAVLAETKDD
-272 ETAVPAQ
+272 
-279 STETEEEESAQETA
+279 EEESAQETA
-293 AAQKAEPAEPV
+293 ATQKAEPAEPV

-315 SPSVKFAKSVY
+315 SPSVKFAKNVY

-334 YSFGIPLRRLFST
+334 YSFGIPLRRLFGT

-385 ASPYCYAVPNAG
+385 ASPHCYAVPNAG

-467 SAAVIES
+467 SAAVIEQ
-474 ISINKVQWNRNNGG
+474 ISINKVQWDRNNGG

-507 GAKIKVSFVGQSSL
+507 GAKIKVSFIGQSSL
-521 PLDYANLSL
+521 PLDYVNLNL

-594 KFSFERIE
+594 KFSFERVE

>member
-6 NTRSKASIADIL
+6 NTRLKASLADIL
-18 LFVLC
+18 LFILC
-23 SLGAVAALG
+23 SLGAATALG
-32 LYYKDINSWS
+32 LYYKDINFWS
-42 LKNNETAVAKI
+42 LKNNEVAVAKI

-80 NGDKIRTASDSE
+80 NGDKIRTAQDSE

-117 KKEKSIDFLSGE
+117 KKEKAIDFLSGE

-134 SQNDEEAVI
+134 AQDGEEAVVM
-143 TAVKKKISAAPNSKV
+143 AVKKKISAAPNSKV
-158 KITISKAGKNEKK
+158 KITISKAEKNEKK
-171 ESLPTE
+171 ESQPKE

-186 AQVTNVPLKQAL
+186 AVVTNVPKAAL

-221 IVEAEPVEDNP
+221 IVEAEP
-232 APEPVVEEIVAEEEA
+232 EPVVEEIVAEEKA

-258 AAPDKATAEISKEQ
+258 ATPDDRADQKAILAETKDD
-272 ETAVPAQ
+272 
-279 STETEEEESAQETA
+279 EEESAQETA

-334 YSFGIPLRRLFST
+334 YSFGIPLRRLFGT

-352 AGSVVELKISGVSDK
+352 AGSVVELKISGISDK

-385 ASPYCYAVPNAG
+385 ASPHCYAVPNAG

-408 RIRAFIEKEIENT
+408 RIRSFIEKEIENT

-467 SAAVIES
+467 SSAVIEQ
-474 ISINKVQWNRNNGG
+474 ISINKVQWDRNNGG

-507 GAKIKVSFVGQSSL
+507 GAKIKVSFIGQSSL
-521 PLDYANLSL
+521 PLDYVNLNL

-536 KWDKFQTIKL
+536 TWDKFQTIKL

-594 KFSFERIE
+594 KFSFERVE

>member
-6 NTRSKASIADIL
+6 NTRLKASLADIL
-18 LFVLC
+18 LFILC
-23 SLGAVAALG
+23 SLGAATALG

-42 LKNNETAVAKI
+42 LKNNEVAVAKI
-53 YFKKNVV
+53 YFKKNIV

-80 NGDKIRTASDSE
+80 NGDKIRTAQDSE

-117 KKEKSIDFLSGE
+117 KKEKAIDFLSGE
-129 ILLAS
+129 IFLAS
-134 SQNDEEAVI
+134 AQDGEEAVVM
-143 TAVKKKISAAPNSKV
+143 AVKKKISAAPNSKV
-158 KITISKAGKNEKK
+158 KITISKAEKNEKK
-171 ESLPTE
+171 ESQPKE

-186 AQVTNVPLKQAL
+186 AVVTNVPKTAL

-203 EEAQTITAGEEFI
+203 EKAQTITAGEEFI

-221 IVEAEPVEDNP
+221 IVEAEP
-232 APEPVVEEIVAEEEA
+232 EPVAEEIVAEEEA

-258 AAPDKATAEISKEQ
+258 ATPDDRADQKTVLAETKDD
-272 ETAVPAQ
+272 
-279 STETEEEESAQETA
+279 EEESAQETA

-304 EIEESAAGATE
+304 EIEESAAGVAE

-334 YSFGIPLRRLFST
+334 YSFGIPLRRLFGT

-372 GMAFRSGKGEQFD
+372 EMAFRSGKGEQFD
-385 ASPYCYAVPNAG
+385 ASPHCYAVPNAG

-467 SAAVIES
+467 SAAVIEQ
-474 ISINKVQWNRNNGG
+474 ISINKVQWDRNNGG

-507 GAKIKVSFVGQSSL
+507 GAKIKVSFIGQSSL
-521 PLDYANLSL
+521 PLDYVNLNLS
-530 NNCSTE
+530 NCSTE

-557 FEKTAVLT
+557 FEKNAVLT